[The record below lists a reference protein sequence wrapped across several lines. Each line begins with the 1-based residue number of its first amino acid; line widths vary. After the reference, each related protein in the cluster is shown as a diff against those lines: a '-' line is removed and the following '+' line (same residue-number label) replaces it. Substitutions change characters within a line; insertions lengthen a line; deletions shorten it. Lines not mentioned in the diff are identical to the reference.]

1 MKNYTPKKIGYIPQ
15 VKKTKIFNNLLIFD
29 TESLLHDEIV
39 TDEEKENARTERT
52 YHECYLIC
60 SDLVIRN
67 NKRDIIKEETQD
79 FYYEDYHNPSLD
91 FWDYIYNLNEEY
103 TELYVCSH
111 NAKYDTLIINT
122 LEELSNSDYS
132 IEDLSFSNP
141 FFIKATKKDE
151 EKTLFFFSTTNIFQ
165 TSIKKLGDEIGKP
178 KLDFDYY
185 DKKPPLKK
193 AVRYCRRDVEIIR
206 DTLINYF
213 ELLKDEGIKQEK
225 ITIAGQSFSI
235 FRQKYMQKKSLKF
248 CHIDRV
254 NALERDAYHGGRTEV
269 FRRGTYI
276 DIIDIDKNSMYP
288 NVMLKNKYPVEK
300 MIEREFLTER
310 QLRELMND
318 FYVISNVYLTNVD
331 LPIFGKIINGKL
343 CFPTGNFF
351 VSLHKAELEIAIAMG
366 YIDYIGYTIAYKEE
380 YIFVDYI
387 KEFYAKRQGA
397 KKQGSLYALF
407 YKYFLNSLYGKFGQ
421 QNIKMTKG
429 AEVKDKKQIGEFY
442 EVEKKADGTYTHS
455 KIMIFNGYQ
464 WRSERDGES
473 VFSMPAIAG
482 AVTAYGRIEMF
493 HALKIAGFKNNYYM
507 DTDSIFTN
515 QKGYDNIKKAGLISE
530 TELGLFKIE
539 EFCKKIT
546 INNVKDYEF
555 TTDEKTVRKL
565 KGINLKEAKQ
575 IDNNKY
581 IIDYWSGYSNLIHNK
596 DNRYYTEKRIKEYK
610 SEYTKG
616 ITESDGTIKPFE
628 LNEDFKKYL
637 NDFKGVEKNGNKKVT
652 DKELQCMRK

>member
-276 DIIDIDKNSMYP
+276 DIIDIDILGWR
-288 NVMLKNKYPVEK
+288 VL
-300 MIEREFLTER
+300 IERESCWT
-310 QLRELMND
+310 
-318 FYVISNVYLTNVD
+318 
-331 LPIFGKIINGKL
+331 
-343 CFPTGNFF
+343 
-351 VSLHKAELEIAIAMG
+351 
-366 YIDYIGYTIAYKEE
+366 
-380 YIFVDYI
+380 
-387 KEFYAKRQGA
+387 
-397 KKQGSLYALF
+397 
-407 YKYFLNSLYGKFGQ
+407 
-421 QNIKMTKG
+421 
-429 AEVKDKKQIGEFY
+429 
-442 EVEKKADGTYTHS
+442 
-455 KIMIFNGYQ
+455 
-464 WRSERDGES
+464 
-473 VFSMPAIAG
+473 
-482 AVTAYGRIEMF
+482 
-493 HALKIAGFKNNYYM
+493 
-507 DTDSIFTN
+507 
-515 QKGYDNIKKAGLISE
+515 
-530 TELGLFKIE
+530 
-539 EFCKKIT
+539 
-546 INNVKDYEF
+546 
-555 TTDEKTVRKL
+555 
-565 KGINLKEAKQ
+565 
-575 IDNNKY
+575 
-581 IIDYWSGYSNLIHNK
+581 
-596 DNRYYTEKRIKEYK
+596 
-610 SEYTKG
+610 
-616 ITESDGTIKPFE
+616 
-628 LNEDFKKYL
+628 
-637 NDFKGVEKNGNKKVT
+637 
-652 DKELQCMRK
+652 